1 MQDLLITS
9 TGASNWTMLI
19 CHRRS
24 VRCLRL
30 SPTKTVEYQR
40 TEHACD
46 LLRRHPSSRQV
57 PFVHPVIVSAK
68 GRNVRFSVNP
78 PSGPGNCNVVARPN
92 SELSG
97 MSQPVLNREI
107 ESLPIDQ
114 ASWAEYVGL
123 PPSQVRVIETRRARI
138 HEVPAVLG
146 VLETTLENL
155 EGKFTR
161 KQIMALTFTPG
172 LIWSLNC
179 GASTFKADDARSRFV
194 ELQPTFNKV
203 FGSFAFLK

>member
-1 MQDLLITS
+1 MKPFRLTIVYLALVAPSALAQAPTDNSNLWPVYRDGQTS
-9 TGASNWTMLI
+9 FRISYPPGW
-19 CHRRS
+19 
-24 VRCLRL
+24 
-30 SPTKTVEYQR
+30 
-40 TEHACD
+40 
-46 LLRRHPSSRQV
+46 
-57 PFVHPVIVSAK
+57 VIVPAK

-78 PSGPGNCNVVARPN
+78 SNGPGNCNVVARPN
-92 SELSG
+92 AELSG
-97 MSQPVLNREI
+97 TTQPVLNREI

-114 ASWAEYVGL
+114 ASWAEYIGL

-138 HEVPAVLG
+138 HDVPAVLG

-161 KQIMALTFTPG
+161 KQIVVLTFTPG

-179 GASTFKADDARSRFV
+179 GVSTFKADDARSRFA